1 MSILSIIIRN
11 KEKVYMNEN
20 EIQFTELLEK
30 AKEASKT
37 SYSPYSKF
45 AVGAACLFE
54 SGKIY
59 LGSNIENVSYGIGL
73 CAERNALSTAL
84 AAGEKSQLTTIAVY
98 SPNQKHCLPCGA
110 CLQWLSEFSTM
121 CGNNYDITVI
131 LEGDNTDYTA
141 YKLSELLPYGFKFQ

>member
-1 MSILSIIIRN
+1 MD
-11 KEKVYMNEN
+11 EKKVE
-20 EIQFTELLEK
+20 FFELLEK

-54 SGKIY
+54 SGNIY
-59 LGSNIENVSYGIGL
+59 SGSNIENVSYGIGL

-84 AAGEKSQLTTIAVY
+84 AAGENSQLTTIAVY

-110 CLQWLSEFSTM
+110 CLQWLSEFSIM
-121 CGNNYDITVI
+121 HGKNYDIIVI
-131 LEGDNTDYTA
+131 LENETGFIS

>member
-1 MSILSIIIRN
+1 MSILSIITRN

-54 SGKIY
+54 SGKFI
-59 LGSNIENVSYGIGL
+59 
-73 CAERNALSTAL
+73 
-84 AAGEKSQLTTIAVY
+84 
-98 SPNQKHCLPCGA
+98 
-110 CLQWLSEFSTM
+110 
-121 CGNNYDITVI
+121 
-131 LEGDNTDYTA
+131 
-141 YKLSELLPYGFKFQ
+141 